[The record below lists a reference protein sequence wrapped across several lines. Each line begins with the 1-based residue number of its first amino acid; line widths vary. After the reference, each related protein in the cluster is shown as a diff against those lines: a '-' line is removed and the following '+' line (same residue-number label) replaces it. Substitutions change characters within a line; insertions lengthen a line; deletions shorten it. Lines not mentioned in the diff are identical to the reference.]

1 MTIFNKSIMLYITF
15 IVCIIFGGG
24 SIIRLYGNTCGISI
38 LDPGSWFSATVLMGS
53 PWCRGLNWMSYIV
66 SNIIENIWYHGI
78 ASCVGLIYNYSDIKG
93 TNSSQGPIIN
103 MRTKVN

>member
-1 MTIFNKSIMLYITF
+1 MFIKTTYFIYTIILFVS
-15 IVCIIFGGG
+15 IFGGG
-24 SIIRLYGNTCGISI
+24 SIIKVYGETCGLSI
-38 LDPGSWFSATVLMGS
+38 LSPSEWGRSLMLMGS